1 MVAYFSSKLSK
12 HVRALIAITL
22 LLICMVGT
30 NWFGFAHSISHGIVQ
45 QQTIDQ
51 ASASDHAPTFSHSSD
66 ACHLFDALTLA
77 GFIPNAYQ
85 HTSAAQPA
93 SLNLT
98 TALDLAFSQAAVFGY
113 HSRAPPT
120 FIL

>member
-1 MVAYFSSKLSK
+1 MSTLFNGIISKK
-12 HVRALIAITL
+12 TRALIALGFL
-22 LLICMVGT
+22 LFSLLGT
-30 NWFGFAHSISHGIVQ
+30 QHLGFAHSISHGVVQ

-51 ASASDHAPTFSHSSD
+51 ASASDLVPTFSHSSD

-77 GFIPNAYQ
+77 GFIPNTYQ
-85 HTSAAQPA
+85 HVSAVQSA
-93 SLNLT
+93 SLSLA
-98 TALDLAFSQAAVFGY
+98 TALDLAFSQAAEFRY